1 MCHTPTFIISSL
13 PQSLAPSHISWLS
26 FRSAAL
32 RQCNTMQAEA
42 ITDDCCIWPLNKTL
56 FRLFWECFSLHW
68 DNAIQCKQRPLQM
81 TVVFGLWIKFCL
93 DYFENVFPYIYYCLF
108 VCVSLHLSIYHNFLL
123 FYFFFLL
130 RIVWII
136 TYWFSTYTYIV
147 LLLLFI
153 LFIMCTRLQSLIY
166 NLCDTVLIHWYQ
178 YQFGKQS
185 SVSVRLYLYLL
196 VYW

>member
-1 MCHTPTFIISSL
+1 MVKKFGNQTSPYAGTNPFKFIVIKLGDKIRRPCHSW
-13 PQSLAPSHISWLS
+13 APMLD
-26 FRSAAL
+26 
-32 RQCNTMQAEA
+32 QQ
-42 ITDDCCIWPLNKTL
+42 
-56 FRLFWECFSLHW
+56 HW

-81 TVVFGLWIKFCL
+81 TVVFGLWIKLCL
-93 DYFENVFPYIYYCLF
+93 DYFGSVFPYIYYCLF

-136 TYWFSTYTYIV
+136 TYWFSTYSYIV

-153 LFIMCTRLQSLIY
+153 LFITCTRLQSLIY

-185 SVSVRLYLYLL
+185 SVSVRLYLYL
-196 VYW
+196 